1 MPGEKSTQSSQNR
14 TRHRFAHPATYPKAT
29 PPSAHHSVASA
40 SRSRRQGR
48 RTRGVMQALDGAAER
63 TVRVIWV
70 RHGETADNARHII
83 QVGLLGSYDYQDSAA
98 ETPVN
103 RDT

>member
-1 MPGEKSTQSSQNR
+1 
-14 TRHRFAHPATYPKAT
+14 
-29 PPSAHHSVASA
+29 
-40 SRSRRQGR
+40 
-48 RTRGVMQALDGAAER
+48 MQALDGAAER